1 MRIAAVVILYHPAD
15 EVITN
20 IQSYASYVETLY
32 VFDNTEKTASDLREK
47 LSHLPNARFF
57 HNGRNDGIAKVL
69 NIAAKMAIADGFDW
83 LLTMDQDSSFNQE
96 AIRYYFNCFQN
107 FGNKATTAFI
117 GPAFGRENMP
127 STPECAPEEVED
139 TITSGALLNLSLFN
153 AIGEFDENLFIDFV
167 DTEYCVRAAMAGYK
181 TVQLKNIYLQHTL
194 GVYVKRA
201 SLKTLFLI
209 KKEKLVHAPIRCYYS
224 YRNMLYIEDKYKTSN
239 PEFSVRLRPYVIG
252 YIKKN
257 IFYGR
262 DALKVISLTRQAIR
276 DFRNGKMGKK
286 ED

>member
-1 MRIAAVVILYHPAD
+1 MRIAAVVILYHPED

-32 VFDNTEKTASDLREK
+32 VFDNTENTASALREK
-47 LSHLPNARFF
+47 LSHLPNTRFF
-57 HNGRNDGIAKVL
+57 HNGHNDGIAKVL

-96 AIRYYFNCFQN
+96 AIRYYFNCFHN
-107 FGNKATTAFI
+107 FGNKANTAFI
-117 GPAFGRENMP
+117 GPAFGRENLP
-127 STPECAPEEVED
+127 STPDCASEEVED
-139 TITSGALLNLSLFN
+139 TITSGALLNLSLFT

-181 TVQLKNIYLQHTL
+181 TVQLTNIYLQHTL
-194 GVYVKRA
+194 GIYVKRA

-209 KKEKLVHAPIRCYYS
+209 KKEKLVHSPIRCYYS

-239 PEFSVRLRPYVIG
+239 PEFSVRLRPYVKG

-262 DALKVISLTRQAIR
+262 DAMKVINLTRQAIR